1 MSNRIDKERIH
12 LMSPCATV
20 CAALEIA
27 PAAEEHALRAAIEK
41 VLRAHALL
49 CCRVELDADGEARFV
64 PNGAPVV
71 SLAPF
76 DGDALALI
84 AAQQNRPFAI
94 QRGELAR
101 FFFHSEGGRTRLVC
115 AVHHVACD
123 GGSLVRLLRAL
134 LLALNGEDVP
144 ARPVRLLSPDDLPAH
159 PGLNP
164 LLRLMMKRTNRR
176 WRQTGRAF
184 TADDFAAMQRAYAE
198 THPVRVQ
205 LRTLSPDAVSALEH
219 LAHAHNITINSL
231 LTAAFAA
238 AARPGEKLGVAVD
251 VRPRGI
257 DGPGNFAT
265 AIGLPAEYDPRT
277 SFLSNAEKIHA
288 AIRGRLES
296 PRERFFLYEFMRALA
311 PTLVDSIY
319 FCRWGGARN
328 PVSEAAAKMCGYT
341 DSPSGLSLSNLKRLD
356 MPDGAPY
363 HCETLYFVPPY
374 IPNVRA
380 VVGISTFRN
389 TLTLTLSAP
398 EPFPETLLEIAAK
411 TLESAIE

>member
-1 MSNRIDKERIH
+1 MNNRIDKERIH

-20 CAALEIA
+20 CAAAEIA
-27 PAAEEHALRAAIEK
+27 PVVEESVLRAAIEK
-41 VLRAHALL
+41 VLRAHAIL
-49 CCRVELDADGEARFV
+49 CCRVILDADGEARFA

-76 DGDALALI
+76 GGDARALI

-101 FFFHSEGGRTRLVC
+101 FFFHSEDGRTRLVC
-115 AVHHVACD
+115 AVHHVTCD
-123 GGSLVRLLRAL
+123 GGSLVRLQRAL
-134 LLALNGEDVP
+134 LLALNGETVP
-144 ARPVRLLSPDDLPAH
+144 AQPVHLLSPDDLPAH

-176 WRQTGRAF
+176 WQKTGRAF

-205 LRTLSPDAVSALEH
+205 LRTLSPDTVSALER
-219 LAHAHNITINSL
+219 LAHAHNLTINSL

-251 VRPRGI
+251 VRPQGF
-257 DGPGNFAT
+257 DGLGNFAT
-265 AIGLPAEYDPRT
+265 AVGFLARYDPRA
-277 SFLSNAEKIHA
+277 SFLANAEKIHRT
-288 AIRGRLES
+288 ICGKLES

-311 PTLVDSIY
+311 PTLVDSLY

-341 DSPSGLSLSNLKRLD
+341 DTPDGLSLSNLKRLD
-356 MPDGAPY
+356 MPDSGPY
-363 HCETLYFVPPY
+363 RFEALYFVPPY

-380 VVGISTFRN
+380 VVGVSTFRN

-398 EPFPETLLEIAAK
+398 EPFPETLLETAAK
-411 TLESAIE
+411 TLEAAIE